1 MSEADDLALVR
12 LCLDG
17 DPGAF
22 EGLVDRYQKV
32 LFNVALRM
40 LQNRED
46 AMDAT
51 QTAFIKAYEKLGT
64 FDPTFK
70 FFSWI
75 YKILVNESLNLLAR
89 RKPMDE
95 IDSGILSPG
104 KTPEDEHAESRVQ
117 NRVRSAVLQLPIE
130 YQRVIVLR
138 HFGNLSYR
146 AMSEAMDLP
155 EKTVKSRLFTA
166 RRLLR
171 DLLIDQGVA
180 MA

>member
-1 MSEADDLALVR
+1 MSEEDDLALVR
-12 LCLDG
+12 HCLDG
-17 DPGAF
+17 DPSAF

-89 RKPMDE
+89 RKPLDE

-104 KTPEDEHAESRVQ
+104 KSPEDEHVDSRIQ

>member
-1 MSEADDLALVR
+1 MSDQDDRTLVR
-12 LCLDG
+12 RCLDG
-17 DPGAF
+17 DTIAF
-22 EGLVDRYQKV
+22 ADLVDRYQKV

-64 FDPTFK
+64 FDPAFK

-89 RKPMDE
+89 RKPQDE
-95 IDSGILSPG
+95 LDSGIISPG
-104 KTPEDEHAESRVQ
+104 KTPEDEHVASSLQ
-117 NRVRSAVLQLPIE
+117 DRVRSAVLRLPIE

-146 AMSEAMDLP
+146 DMSEAMDLP

-166 RRLLR
+166 RRMLR
-171 DLLIDQGVA
+171 DLLTEQGVA